1 MTSTNLIS
9 ASHAISDGAKPQ
21 LIAPPPQP
29 APPKITAAKKKEETK
44 VEEKIEAKSRE
55 EQRAELFSK
64 ITHRFH
70 SKYIAKFIPDDIKPP
85 KATDSLESLQALD
98 KTLVG
103 FMHRA
108 SKEIMVER
116 MFEGF
121 VNAGEMGLVMFLKM
135 DHARGISQAILQ
147 DKEAF
152 QPELEEIAIELS
164 DSYVPSAKMRLLMKV
179 VHVATEYLNS
189 GTALLNDYAARQ
201 NNEQRT
207 T

>member
-1 MTSTNLIS
+1 MSNNLI
-9 ASHAISDGAKPQ
+9 AISHAINDSGPKPQ
-21 LIAPPPQP
+21 LQAPIP
-29 APPKITAAKKKEETK
+29 APPKITAAKKKEE
-44 VEEKIEAKSRE
+44 VRQEEKIEQKSRE
-55 EQRAELFSK
+55 TERAELYSK

-108 SKEIMVER
+108 SKEIMVQR
-116 MFEGF
+116 IFEGF
-121 VNAGEMGLVMFLKM
+121 IQGGELGLVQFLKM
-135 DHARGISQAILQ
+135 DHARGLAAKILE

-152 QPELEEIAIELS
+152 QPELEEIAIEMS

-179 VHVATEYLNS
+179 VHVATEFLNNPVHS
-189 GTALLNDYAARQ
+189 S
-201 NNEQRT
+201 NEQRT
-207 T
+207 DA

>member
-1 MTSTNLIS
+1 MSNNLI
-9 ASHAISDGAKPQ
+9 AVSHAINDSGAKPQ
-21 LIAPPPQP
+21 LQPPPQP
-29 APPKITAAKKKEETK
+29 APPKISAAKKKEETK
-44 VEEKIEAKSRE
+44 QEEKIEQKSRE
-55 EQRAELFSK
+55 VERSELYSK

-108 SKEIMVER
+108 SKEIMVQR
-116 MFEGF
+116 IFEGF
-121 VNAGEMGLVMFLKM
+121 VQGGELGLVQFLKM
-135 DHARGISQAILQ
+135 DHARGLAAAILE

-179 VHVATEYLNS
+179 VHVATEFLNNS
-189 GTALLNDYAARQ
+189 Q
-201 NNEQRT
+201 VHNEQRT
-207 T
+207 SA

>member
-1 MTSTNLIS
+1 MSSSNNLTNI
-9 ASHAISDGAKPQ
+9 SHAINDSGTSVKSQP
-21 LIAPPPQP
+21 LLPPP
-29 APPKITAAKKKEETK
+29 PPKVTPAKKKEEAK
-44 VEEKIEAKSRE
+44 QEEKIEQRSK
-55 EQRAELFSK
+55 EQERVELYSK

-98 KTLVG
+98 RTLVG

-121 VNAGEMGLVMFLKM
+121 LNAGEMGLVAFLKM
-135 DHARGISQAILQ
+135 DHARGLAAKILE

-164 DSYVPSAKMRLLMKV
+164 DSYIPSAKMRLLMKV
-179 VHVATEYLNS
+179 GHMATEYLNRPDIQS
-189 GTALLNDYAARQ
+189 RP
-201 NNEQRT
+201 
-207 T
+207 